1 MEDIIMRVR
10 HSKLLALIGA
20 GILAVT
26 TLVACGNS
34 DATANTASS
43 AEASTV
49 AASSEVASTETTQVC
64 PAAFPW

>member
-1 MEDIIMRVR
+1 MRVR

-26 TLVACGNS
+26 ALVACGNG
-34 DATANTASS
+34 DAPTAQPS
-43 AEASTV
+43 AVESKGKESTV
-49 AASSEVASTETTQVC
+49 AESKGKEDLLRPLQIC

>member
-34 DATANTASS
+34 DATTAQLSVAESS
-43 AEASTV
+43 MQQKAL
-49 AASSEVASTETTQVC
+49 SSKQ
-64 PAAFPW
+64 